1 MAKFFFSPRRRR
13 RRRKEQRERKKLT
26 PSFASFPVLFPIKSP
41 PGVFLRKNVVA
52 VAGRALKA
60 NITSLGPKVLPWGEL
75 LKAARDKS
83 YVPDFKK
90 AFEHFLLHTG
100 GRGVI
105 DELESSLGLTSEL
118 AAPSKE
124 TLARFGNTSAAST
137 WYILANIEH
146 RRGVKKGDR
155 VWQLGFGGG
164 FKCNSACWKARST
177 QSDKHSCWEE
187 YPGDT
192 DAEPATAK
200 AATIAAAH

>member
-1 MAKFFFSPRRRR
+1 M
-13 RRRKEQRERKKLT
+13 
-26 PSFASFPVLFPIKSP
+26 
-41 PGVFLRKNVVA
+41 
-52 VAGRALKA
+52 
-60 NITSLGPKVLPWGEL
+60 LPWGEL

-105 DELESSLGLTSEL
+105 DELESSLGLSSDL

-164 FKCNSACWKARST
+164 FKCNSACWKARTS